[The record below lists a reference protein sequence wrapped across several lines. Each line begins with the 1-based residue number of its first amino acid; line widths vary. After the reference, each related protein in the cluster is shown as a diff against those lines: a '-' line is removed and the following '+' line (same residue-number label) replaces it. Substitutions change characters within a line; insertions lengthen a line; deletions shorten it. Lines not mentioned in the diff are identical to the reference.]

1 MEMNEKVY
9 VLIVKSSERG
19 QSSYSIDVEAFSSKE
34 AGDRA
39 LDLKV
44 QTESKNL
51 KEGSGRCR
59 VDRWSRQTPA
69 GEIRGAEM
77 TSRMWT
83 VDVSLRP
90 VQVKD

>member
-1 MEMNEKVY
+1 MNGKIVY
-9 VLIVKSSERG
+9 VLVVKSSERG
-19 QSSYSIDVEAFSSKE
+19 QSSYSIDVEVFSTKE
-34 AGDRA
+34 AGDKA
-39 LDLKV
+39 FDLKV

-59 VDRWSRQTPA
+59 VEPWTGRLPG
-69 GEIRGAEM
+69 GEMRSTEI

-90 VQVKD
+90 VLVKS